1 MKTKIEKPFRLHL
14 DLVDTDEHVP
24 SMRMQVVIDVQQF
37 GHRLEYR
44 GNMWFDCTIWDTF
57 VAGLNDIGED
67 KIELVDMGGHFT
79 LSVGAVSRKLMMS
92 CEVKKA
98 DVTGA
103 VATAAFRAPIDE
115 DTLAHVKNQFM
126 QFDRWW

>member
-1 MKTKIEKPFRLHL
+1 MEIKIEKPFRLHL
-14 DLVDTDEHVP
+14 DVVEADEHVP

-44 GNMWFDCTIWDTF
+44 GSAWFDCSVWDTF
-57 VAGLNDIGED
+57 VSDIGGGEA
-67 KIELVDMGGHFT
+67 ELVDMGGHFT
-79 LSVGAVSRKLMMS
+79 LRLGEVSEKPEISWEM
-92 CEVKKA
+92 KKA

-103 VATAAFRAPIDE
+103 IATAAFRAPIDE
-115 DTLAHVKNQFM
+115 DALAHVKDQFM